1 MMLLSATEREAER
14 LFAIIK
20 SGKSRD
26 GLLPSP
32 ELTRF
37 ARLLRRCDR
46 LKNLLHTPPVAH

>member
-46 LKNLLHTPPVAH
+46 LKNLLHTTPVAH